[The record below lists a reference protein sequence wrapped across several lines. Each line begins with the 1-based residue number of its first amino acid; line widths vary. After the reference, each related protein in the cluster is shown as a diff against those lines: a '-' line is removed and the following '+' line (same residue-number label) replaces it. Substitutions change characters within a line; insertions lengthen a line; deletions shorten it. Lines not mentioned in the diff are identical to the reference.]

1 MLSESTHEELEL
13 RKILIY
19 IMYYSIANKNQYFSV
34 ASHDLEG
41 PYGNLMLLLSMQQFH

>member
-1 MLSESTHEELEL
+1 MLAEITHEELAL

-19 IMYYSIANKNQYFSV
+19 IMHYSFANKNQYFSV

>member
-1 MLSESTHEELEL
+1 MLSESTHEKSAQ
-13 RKILIY
+13 RTIPTY
-19 IMYYSIANKNQYFSV
+19 MMHYSFVNKNQYFSV